1 MCRKATNELPQTNK
15 CSICGRKI
23 SPNKIFSL
31 CDKCIKADRIK
42 NECIICDSI
51 FTFQEFFNMEHAES
65 NLNLPIIWMKEDSE
79 IICPKCVEFRN
90 TPITFDFTDD
100 GR

>member
-1 MCRKATNELPQTNK
+1 MNNIGLPNQRK

-23 SPNKIFSL
+23 SQNKMFAF
-31 CDKCIKADRIK
+31 CDKCIQADNIK
-42 NECIICDSI
+42 NECAICDSI
-51 FTFQEFFNMEHAES
+51 ITYQDFFNWEETD
-65 NLNLPIIWMKEDSE
+65 NNQDLPEIWTSEDSE